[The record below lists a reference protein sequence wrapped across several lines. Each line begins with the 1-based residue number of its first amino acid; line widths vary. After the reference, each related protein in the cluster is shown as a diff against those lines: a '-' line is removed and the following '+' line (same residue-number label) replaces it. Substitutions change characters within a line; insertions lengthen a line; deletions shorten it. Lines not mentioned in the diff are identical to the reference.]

1 MKIGFYNDFKPCI
14 VKENG
19 VIDISSIVSEL
30 SISSPQHF
38 MERIITSFSSLKDK
52 LTNAMESATVIPFD
66 DIQLRAPIPR
76 PGKVLCG
83 LANYKESVPITPA
96 RPLRTFFKSPD
107 AVIGPG
113 ETIVLPYFRP
123 TIFNHEAELVIVIGK
138 EAKNVQESEALNYVF
153 GYTTGVDVS
162 ARAPEDGEA
171 ALPGTADAMY
181 GKSFD
186 TFLPIGPSI
195 TTADEIDDPNNLQI
209 RYWVNGEL
217 RQNYNTS
224 DMEHSVAYMIG
235 ALSHVMTL
243 KPGDLIMGGT
253 NHSYLGPLQDGDHAE
268 IEIESIG
275 RNSNIVSDP
284 LKRSWDPKDLR
295 DPKDLIARRES
306 QINKPNSGTWPFN
319 SVGGNR
325 R

>member
-38 MERIITSFSSLKDK
+38 MERIITSFSSLNDK

-83 LANYKESVPITPA
+83 LGNYKESVPITPA

-162 ARAPEDGEA
+162 ARAPEEGEA
-171 ALPGTADAMY
+171 ALPGSY

>member
-14 VKENG
+14 LTSEG
-19 VIDISSIVSEL
+19 IIDISDIVKEFDEG
-30 SISSPQHF
+30 IPQLF
-38 MERIITSFSSLKDK
+38 MERIITSFSSLKNT
-52 LTNAMESATVIPFD
+52 LTNAMESGTVIPFD

-83 LANYKESVPITPA
+83 NTNYMEYVTITPA
-96 RPLRTFFKSPD
+96 RPLISFFKSPD

-113 ETIVLPYFRP
+113 ETIVLPEFRP

-162 ARAPEDGEA
+162 ARAPEEGEA

-284 LKRSWDPKDLR
+284 LKRSWDPNALR
-295 DPKDLIARRES
+295 DPKDLIARRED
-306 QINKPNSGTWPFN
+306 QKTQPHPGNWPFQK
-319 SVGGNR
+319 VGG
-325 R
+325 

>member
-1 MKIGFYNDFKPCI
+1 M
-14 VKENG
+14 
-19 VIDISSIVSEL
+19 
-30 SISSPQHF
+30 
-38 MERIITSFSSLKDK
+38 
-52 LTNAMESATVIPFD
+52 
-66 DIQLRAPIPR
+66 
-76 PGKVLCG
+76 
-83 LANYKESVPITPA
+83 
-96 RPLRTFFKSPD
+96 
-107 AVIGPG
+107 
-113 ETIVLPYFRP
+113 LPEFRP

-138 EAKNVQESEALNYVF
+138 EAKNVQESDALDYVF

-162 ARAPEDGEA
+162 ARAPEEGEA
-171 ALPGTADAMY
+171 ALPGSY

-284 LKRSWDPKDLR
+284 LKRSWDPNALR
-295 DPKDLIARRES
+295 DPKDLIARRED
-306 QINKPNSGTWPFN
+306 QIQPRTSTEAARRAGGQRSPHSPCKIPGDRPEERQSAGRPQHNAPVRLRDCRCDDPMRCSSAHQIVGQIAL
-319 SVGGNR
+319 SVPPAAEPAGIAGR
-325 R
+325 TGPS